1 MTISKGVESFLS
13 KHSVEETVRRFTSLL
28 QQKGIKLF
36 AVVDHSGEAMSA
48 GLELRPT
55 VLVIFGNPKAGTPI
69 MQASQMAA
77 IDLPLK
83 LLVWTDENQQ
93 TWTSWNSPEYLQQR
107 HEFPPALEQNLAV
120 VKSLAQAAA
129 GTDVVIN

>member
-1 MTISKGVESFLS
+1 MNTSKGVENFLS
-13 KHSVEETVRRFTSLL
+13 KHSVDETVRRFTSLL

-69 MQASQMAA
+69 MQASPMAA

-93 TWTSWNSPEYLQQR
+93 TWTSWNSQEYLQQR
-107 HEFPPALEQNLAV
+107 HEFPAALEQNIAA
-120 VKSLAQAAA
+120 VKSLAEAAA

>member
-1 MTISKGVESFLS
+1 MSSHGVESILS
-13 KHSVEETVRRFTSLL
+13 KHSVDETVRRFTSLL

-36 AVVDHSGEAMSA
+36 AMVDHAGEALAA

-55 VLVIFGNPKAGTPI
+55 KVVIFGSPKAGTPI

-83 LLVWTDENQQ
+83 LLVWTDDQQQ
-93 TWTSWNSPEYLQQR
+93 TWISWNSPQYLQQR
-107 HEFPPALEQNLAV
+107 HEFPPALEQNIAV

-129 GTDVVIN
+129 E

>member
-1 MTISKGVESFLS
+1 MDTSKGVESLLS
-13 KHSVEETVRRFTSLL
+13 KHSVDETVRRFTSLL

-36 AVVDHSGEAMSA
+36 AVVDHSGEAHAA

-55 VLVIFGNPKAGTPI
+55 RLVIFGSPKAGTPI

-83 LLVWTDENQQ
+83 LLVWTDDNQQ
-93 TWTSWNSPEYLQQR
+93 TWTSWNSPQYLQQR
-107 HEFPPALEQNLAV
+107 HEFPPALEQNIAV

-129 GTDVVIN
+129 GTE

>member
-1 MTISKGVESFLS
+1 MSSQGIESILS
-13 KHSVEETVRRFTSLL
+13 KYSVDETVRRFTWLL

-36 AVVDHSGEAMSA
+36 AVVDHAGEAQAA

-55 VLVIFGNPKAGTPI
+55 RVVIFGNPKAGTPI
-69 MQASQMAA
+69 MQASQTAA

-83 LLVWTDENQQ
+83 LLVWTDAQQQ
-93 TWTSWNSPEYLQQR
+93 TWISWNSPQYLQQR
-107 HEFPPALEQNLAV
+107 HEFPAALEQNIAV

-129 GTDVVIN
+129 AE

>member
-36 AVVDHSGEAMSA
+36 AVVDHSGEAIAA

-55 VLVIFGNPKAGTPI
+55 KLVIFGSPKAGTPI
-69 MQASQMAA
+69 MQATQVAA

-93 TWTSWNSPEYLQQR
+93 TWTSWNSPEYLHQR
-107 HEFPPALEQNLAV
+107 HEFPAALEQNIAA
-120 VKSLAQAAA
+120 VKSLAEAAA
-129 GTDVVIN
+129 GTNVVIN

>member
-1 MTISKGVESFLS
+1 MNTSKGVENFLS
-13 KHSVEETVRRFTSLL
+13 KHSVDETVRRFTSLL

-36 AVVDHSGEAMSA
+36 AVVDHSGEAMAA

-55 VLVIFGNPKAGTPI
+55 MLVIFGNPKVGTPI
-69 MQASQMAA
+69 MQASQMAG

-107 HEFPPALEQNLAV
+107 HEFPAALEQNIAA
-120 VKSLAQAAA
+120 VKSLAEAAA

>member
-1 MTISKGVESFLS
+1 MNTSKGVENFLS
-13 KHSVEETVRRFTSLL
+13 KHSVDETVRRFTSLL

-107 HEFPPALEQNLAV
+107 HEFPAALEQNIAA
-120 VKSLAQAAA
+120 VKSLAEAAA